1 MLKCL
6 IFSGLAADVCD
17 RWSCG
22 LLSLGGCVVVLAF
35 LSKWGRVGL
44 RMDGYLV
51 GLMEFSTDSL
61 RSGDSSF

>member
-1 MLKCL
+1 M
-6 IFSGLAADVCD
+6 
-17 RWSCG
+17 
-22 LLSLGGCVVVLAF
+22 F